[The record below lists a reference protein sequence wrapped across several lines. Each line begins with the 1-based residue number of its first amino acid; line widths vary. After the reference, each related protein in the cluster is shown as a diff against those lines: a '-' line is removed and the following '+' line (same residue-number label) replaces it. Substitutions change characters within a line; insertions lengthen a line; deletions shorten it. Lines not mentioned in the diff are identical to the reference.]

1 MSNLD
6 LTFVR
11 MSCIHLEDRAGIGL
25 RAFHFARK
33 MGFSPRACWEIGI
46 VVQELGSNVVRH
58 AGGGHIDLHAGPG
71 VLEVMA
77 VDNGPGI
84 ASRVLQGQEFWSRGL
99 GAVRRLMH
107 ELVIDTH
114 YQDEP
119 RGAGA
124 SSAER
129 GTRVM
134 ARRYVE
140 RN

>member
-58 AGGGHIDLHAGPG
+58 AGGGHITLDDL
-71 VLEVMA
+71 
-77 VDNGPGI
+77 
-84 ASRVLQGQEFWSRGL
+84 
-99 GAVRRLMH
+99 
-107 ELVIDTH
+107 
-114 YQDEP
+114 
-119 RGAGA
+119 
-124 SSAER
+124 
-129 GTRVM
+129 
-134 ARRYVE
+134 RRYDAVV
-140 RN
+140 RDPLTVRYRDALVTTNPPPCAGGPAKARSASPRFALSRAAL